1 MTQRTKTFENELIS
15 SELMYL
21 FNIGENFKSYNILG
35 AHYASF
41 GKVSGYLFSVWAP
54 NAEEVSVVCD
64 KNGWREDADKMIF
77 YSDFGIWRRFIPNI
91 TAGEK
96 YKFCIKTKM
105 GETLYKSDP
114 FAFYSELRPSNAS
127 VCCDLSYEWEDKA
140 WMKMRE
146 NENIFKKPASIYEL
160 HFSSWKKKEDGSF
173 YTYLEMADELIPYI
187 KDMGY
192 THIELLPVAEYPYD
206 GSWGY
211 QVTGY
216 FSANS
221 RFGTPKELKVFIDRC
236 HQAGIGVIMD
246 WVPAHFPKDA
256 HGLARFDGECLY
268 EHPDTRL
275 GEHKEWGTLVFNWS
289 KTEIHSFL
297 ISNAMF
303 WLSEYHFDG
312 LRVDAVSSMLYL
324 DYNRSD
330 GDWVPNKYGGKENLY
345 AIDFLKKL
353 NTAVFSEFN
362 GIMMIA
368 EESTAWPNVTKP
380 THMDGLGF
388 NFKWNMGWMHDIL
401 TFMSMDP
408 YFRGANHNILTFSMM
423 YAYSENFILPLSHDE
438 VVHGKKSLIDKMF
451 GTYEQKFKSLK
462 LLYSYMYSHPGKK
475 LMFMGGELGQF
486 AEWSFKDSIDW
497 HLLGYD
503 THKGIK
509 NFVKDLNKF
518 YTFDKA
524 LFENDEDWQGF
535 EWLNEKD
542 REKSIIAL
550 RRITKSGKDS
560 TICLFNFSGTNI
572 SEYELPVKSAG
583 EYKIVLDTE
592 DKPYGGAGRETTI
605 LKAKSVKTGDY
616 KYALTLDLPELC
628 GVYIKKVKK
637 IK

>member
-1 MTQRTKTFENELIS
+1 MTQRTKNFENELIS

-21 FNIGENFKSYNILG
+21 FNIGENYKAYNILG
-35 AHYASF
+35 AHQTSF

-77 YSDFGIWRRFIPNI
+77 YPDFGIWQRFIPGI
-91 TAGEK
+91 TEGEK

-105 GETLYKSDP
+105 GETLYKADP
-114 FAFYSELRPSNAS
+114 FAVFSELRPATAS
-127 VCCDLSYEWEDKA
+127 ICCDLSYDWEDDS
-140 WMKMRE
+140 WMKKRE
-146 NENIFKKPASIYEL
+146 NEDIFKKPASIYEL

-173 YTYLEMADELIPYI
+173 YTYSEMADELIPYI

-192 THIELLPVAEYPYD
+192 THIELLPVSEYPYD

-221 RFGTPKELKVFIDRC
+221 RFGTPRELKAFIDRC
-236 HQAGIGVIMD
+236 HQENIGVIMD

-256 HGLARFDGECLY
+256 HGLARFDGECLF

-324 DYNRSD
+324 DYNRKD

-353 NTAVFSEFN
+353 NTAVFSEFK

-380 THMDGLGF
+380 VYMDGLGF

-486 AEWSFKDSIDW
+486 SEWNYKDCLDW
-497 HLLGYD
+497 HLLDYD
-503 THKGIK
+503 THRGIQS
-509 NFVKDLNKF
+509 FIKDLNKF
-518 YTFDKA
+518 YTSDKA
-524 LFENDEDWQGF
+524 LYENDEDWQGF

-542 REKSIIAL
+542 RERSIFAL
-550 RRITKSGKDS
+550 RRITKNGKDS
-560 TICLFNFSGTNI
+560 TICLFNFSGADI
-572 SEYELPVKSAG
+572 EEYELPVKSSG
-583 EYKIVLDTE
+583 EYKIALDTE
-592 DKPYGGAGRETTI
+592 DKSFGGAGRETSVI
-605 LKAKSVKTGDY
+605 KAKPVKNKDY
-616 KYALTLDLPELC
+616 KYALHLNLPELC